1 MNTQKQC
8 QGYWIQEKGK
18 TDNSS
23 EAFRNALMDVSEPV
37 LIVRNNKNN
46 NENDFLVAE
55 KGRLVVEMETENSAG
70 KTEKP
75 ADSLEAAAW
84 IPPLPPESLGDPEF
98 KKKHGLKYAYAAGAM
113 AGGITSTDMVIEMAK
128 AGMIGFFGSAGLPV
142 DEIEKAIDR
151 IQGEVRN
158 IGKPVSYGFNLI
170 HSPGETGLE
179 METVKL
185 YLRKGV
191 TKVCAAAFMNLTPSI
206 VYFRVKGIYRDE
218 NGTVQAPNSVFAK
231 ISRVEVAEKF
241 FSPAPEKILRQL
253 VESGLI
259 TQTEADLAS
268 EIPVAEDI
276 TAEADSG
283 GHTDNRPAI
292 ALFPTITAL
301 KDRMQKKYGYK
312 TALRAGLAGGVAT
325 PESAAAA
332 FAMGAAYIMTGS
344 VNQACIESGTSDA
357 VREMLATA
365 GQADVTMAP
374 SADMFEMGVKVQV
387 LKRGT
392 MFAQRAAKL
401 YELYRAYDSF
411 EDIPADQKAMIEEKL
426 LKTSFNEA
434 WQKTS
439 DFFAKRDPRQNERA
453 ASDPKHKMA
462 LVFRS
467 YLGLSSKWAIAGD
480 PSRKIDY
487 QIWCGPSMGAF
498 NEWVSG
504 TFLESYKNRKV
515 ALVARNLLLG
525 ASYITR
531 ATWLRFQGIPVDSE
545 TARFKPLTGNEISE
559 YF

>member
-1 MNTQKQC
+1 MNTQKKYP
-8 QGYWIQEKGK
+8 GYWIQETGK
-18 TDNSS
+18 IDNSFES
-23 EAFRNALMDVSEPV
+23 LKKALMDVSSPV
-37 LIVRNNKNN
+37 SVIKK
-46 NENDFLVAE
+46 ENIFYIAHN
-55 KGRLVVEMETENSAG
+55 GRLVMGDN
-70 KTEKP
+70 KDKP
-75 ADSLEAAAW
+75 ADSLDAAAW
-84 IPPLPPESLGDPEF
+84 IPPLPPENLGDPEF

-113 AGGITSTDMVIEMAK
+113 AGGITSTDMVIEMGK

-142 DEIEKAIDR
+142 EEIEKAIDI
-151 IQGEVRN
+151 IQSIE
-158 IGKPVSYGFNLI
+158 KPVPYGFNLI

-179 METVKL
+179 METVRL
-185 YLRKGV
+185 YLKKGV
-191 TKVCAAAFMNLTPSI
+191 SRICAAAFMNMTPSI
-206 VYFRVKGIYRDE
+206 VFFRIKGIYRDK
-218 NGTVQAPNSVFAK
+218 NGVVQAPNSVFAK
-231 ISRVEVAEKF
+231 VSRVEVAEKF
-241 FSPAPEKILRQL
+241 FSPAPEKILKQL
-253 VESGLI
+253 LESNLI
-259 TQTEADLAS
+259 TQTEAELAS

-292 ALFPTITAL
+292 ALFPTIMAL
-301 KDRMQKKYGYK
+301 KDRMQKKYGYR
-312 TALRAGLAGGVAT
+312 TNLRAGLAGGIAT

-332 FAMGAAYIMTGS
+332 FAMGAAYILTGS

-357 VREMLATA
+357 VREMLAAA

-401 YELYRAYDSF
+401 YELYRAYNSF
-411 EDIPADQKAMIEEKL
+411 EEIPDDQKTMVEEKL
-426 LKTSFNEA
+426 IKTTFNEA
-434 WQKTS
+434 WEKTS
-439 DFFAKRDPRQNERA
+439 DFFAKRDPKQNERA

-480 PSRKIDY
+480 TSRKIDY

-504 TFLESYKNRKV
+504 TFLEPYRNRKV

-525 ASYITR
+525 ASFVTR
-531 ATWLRFQGIPVDSE
+531 ATWLRYQGITVDADSS
-545 TARFKPLTGNEISE
+545 RFSPMTEEDIAG